1 MKKRRTSSRNSGV
14 YFYPSVLFLLFVA
27 AFGSLF
33 YFLYD
38 RSFSFERE
46 KVDRDIHILSSTL
59 QTTLLDNERF
69 FLLKPSRQVGTEGG
83 QILKRQVQRHLA
95 THPEIVSVEARS
107 SADVIQWKILSD
119 SSADLLP
126 RMSVDDNALISYA
139 DSSHTALYS
148 KPFRFEK
155 RYYFEA
161 RIPVAEKGI
170 LSGTFSVVYS
180 AEKLLGAILKNHP
193 MEGYEISLYS
203 GSGQSIASTGFSN
216 VVASLRV
223 QRAVGGYKNLLSVDI
238 ANPKYVFWTLE
249 MILAAGLCGVLSV
262 AVFFITFVLRRDIAK
277 LRTAESSL
285 RESEERFRTIFEN
298 SADAMRLVDRYS
310 RTVMVNSAYSDL
322 VKISHEELL
331 REYNAGDENL
341 EARYSAS
348 SAFRS
353 QFDAGTLKMPTSQ
366 IIKRSDG
373 EEIPAEV
380 SHSFISVGKDKKLL
394 LSIFRDVSERKKY
407 ELESQQVQKMDALGA
422 FAVGIGNTLKNIVGI
437 VMNSAEVINKEATG
451 NPLLTQ
457 YVDMII
463 RESKRASELAD
474 DLLVFARS
482 KRAEEKPILV
492 EKIFHQVQKILE
504 YSIPSSIRLSVSM
517 NDDCAVVKGD
527 IHQLHQA
534 VVNLALTAE
543 HRMPNG
549 GEIKI
554 EAAIADPDFVKQKLS
569 HTEEKEFLIIKVS
582 DTGKELDEYSKR
594 RIFEPFFSA
603 KATDHSTGLR
613 LSVVYGIVQ
622 NHRGF
627 IDVRS
632 EKGKG
637 TTFSLFFPVM
647 YHEKAVRQLPAEPP
661 QGGNERILIVD
672 DEESY
677 RQIYKDV
684 LVSYGYTVYAAQD
697 GEEAFAL
704 YEKHR
709 SEIDLVVSDLMM
721 PRMNGEE
728 LFQKLHALNPSV
740 KVILATGAIDLKAET
755 EFLNLGV
762 RNIIMKPFSLDEV
775 MTAVRKAL
783 DAQ

>member
-1 MKKRRTSSRNSGV
+1 MKKRRTSSQNNGV

-38 RSFSFERE
+38 QSFSFERE
-46 KVDRDIHILSSTL
+46 KVNRDIHILSSAL

-69 FLLKPSRQVGTEGG
+69 FLLKPHLAAEGG

-119 SSADLLP
+119 SSLNIL
-126 RMSVDDNALISYA
+126 SQKSGGDNALISST
-139 DSSHTALYS
+139 DSLNSVLYS
-148 KPFRFEK
+148 KPFPFGK
-155 RYYFEA
+155 GYYFEA
-161 RIPVAEKGI
+161 RIPVEEKGI
-170 LSGTFSVVYS
+170 SSGTISVLYS
-180 AEKLLGAILKNHP
+180 AEKILGVVLQRHP
-193 MEGYEISLYS
+193 MEEYEISLFS
-203 GSGQSIASTGFSN
+203 GSGQGIASTGFSN

-223 QRAVGGYKNLLSVDI
+223 QRAVDGYKNLLSVDI
-238 ANPKYVFWTLE
+238 ANPKYVFWTSE
-249 MILAAGLCGVLSV
+249 IILAAGLCGVLSV

-277 LRTAESSL
+277 VKKAESSL
-285 RESEERFRTIFEN
+285 RDSEERFRTIFEN
-298 SADAMRLVDRYS
+298 SADAMCLVDRYS

-341 EARYSAS
+341 EVRYSAS
-348 SAFRS
+348 SAFRG
-353 QFDAGTLKMPTSQ
+353 QFDSGALKMPASQ

-373 EEIPAEV
+373 EEIPVEV
-380 SHSFISVGKDKKLL
+380 SHSFINVGKSEKLL

-407 ELESQQVQKMDALGA
+407 ELESQQVQRMDALGA

-437 VMNSAEVINKEATG
+437 VMNSAEVIDKEATG
-451 NPLLTQ
+451 YAKAYLLTQ
-457 YVDMII
+457 YVEMII

-504 YSIPSSIRLSVSM
+504 HSIHSSIRLSVSM
-517 NDDCAVVKGD
+517 NDDRAVVKGD

-554 EAAIADPDFVKQKLS
+554 ETAIADPDFVKQKLS

-603 KATDHSTGLR
+603 KATNHSTGLR

-622 NHRGF
+622 HHRGF
-627 IDVRS
+627 IDVQS

-637 TTFSLFFPVM
+637 TTFSLFLPVM
-647 YHEKAVRQLPAEPP
+647 YHEKAVPTSRDELP

-684 LVSYGYTVYAAQD
+684 LESYGYTVYAAQD

-721 PRMNGEE
+721 PKMNGEE
-728 LFQKLHALNPSV
+728 LFQKLRAFNPSV
-740 KVILATGAIDLKAET
+740 KVILATGAIDLKAKT

-762 RNIIMKPFSLDEV
+762 GNIIMKPFSLDEV
-775 MTAVRKAL
+775 MTAVREAL
-783 DAQ
+783 NS